1 MTKNI
6 LLAASAL
13 SVLAF
18 AGAASAH
25 DLTFRDNGGGVVG
38 DIDATDTGGATAPY
52 ELAEEAR
59 VVAGDSANFLLVD
72 TLSGGSSLP
81 SGNVLLTVA
90 LTGGTFDAGVTG
102 GNISAGAGCPTFT
115 ATISS
120 GGAAGSAAVTYI
132 ISNSSAGCSSFN
144 LDLPIL
150 PSGAND
156 VSVSSTLRTEAGT
169 PIDGLTDT
177 LQVIDRVNAFNV
189 VFDAV
194 IGSTAPGG
202 GALGDTFATLT
213 QLPVYTEFATVA
225 GGIPGSH
232 AGGVETATAGQL
244 GTITIVADATAYSD
258 LQLNNVDPTDLTEAD
273 VAVTG
278 SWSAFDGV
286 GGDVELDGVSADD
299 ITGNV
304 ATFEDRE
311 GDLVNNIAPFIVTR
325 ETADVAIP
333 ASSYSAQVSYTLEP
347 TIYNQEGP
355 FTGAL
360 ERIGRDGTNV
370 VFPWLNDTTVS
381 SSSGTTNRI
390 RLGNT
395 GSAATGP
402 VYAEVLNQ
410 TGTVATAPVEISP
423 GIPAGGELRIST
435 ATLTS
440 ALGAFGRG
448 DVRISVEA
456 PADTITARRYLQT
469 ANGGITEL
477 SNGTVASEQTPN
489 LNEDVE

>member
-1 MTKNI
+1 MTKNF

-25 DLTFRDNGGGVVG
+25 TLTFRDNGGGVIG
-38 DIDATDTGGATAPY
+38 DIDATDTGGAALPY
-52 ELAEEAR
+52 NLAEEAK
-59 VVAGDSANFLLVD
+59 VVAGDSANFLLSD

-90 LTGGTFDAGVTG
+90 LTGGTYDAAITG
-102 GNISAGAGCPTFT
+102 ANITAAAATCPTFT
-115 ATISS
+115 GTISS
-120 GGAAGSAAVTYI
+120 GGAEGSAAVTFI
-132 ISNSSAGCSSFN
+132 ISNSSAGCASFDI
-144 LDLPIL
+144 DLPII
-150 PSGAND
+150 PTGASD
-156 VSVSSTLRTEAGT
+156 VTVTTTLQTEAGT
-169 PIDGLTDT
+169 PIDGRTAS
-177 LQVIDRVNAFNV
+177 LQVIDRVNAFEV

-202 GALGDTFATLT
+202 GALGDTLATLT

-232 AGGVETATAGQL
+232 AGGVETATVGQL

-258 LQLNNVDPTDLTEAD
+258 LQLTFVDPLDLTEAD
-273 VAVTG
+273 VVVTG
-278 SWSAFDGV
+278 SFAAFDEADIDLGATA
-286 GGDVELDGVSADD
+286 GADD
-299 ITGNV
+299 VTGNV

-311 GDLVNNIAPFIVTR
+311 VDLVNVVAPFIV
-325 ETADVAIP
+325 EANGDPIP
-333 ASSYSAQVSYTLEP
+333 ASNYSALVSYTLEP

-390 RLGNT
+390 RLGNIGT
-395 GSAATGP
+395 DDTGP

-423 GIPAGGELRIST
+423 GIAAGGELRIST